1 MIFEYCFFC
10 LCNLNL
16 SFKKSFFH
24 RIHFRVVV
32 VEVEE
37 VAIVVVVVVIMML
50 EALIRI
56 ISSQQ

>member
-37 VAIVVVVVVIMML
+37 VAIVVVVVVIMM
-50 EALIRI
+50 
-56 ISSQQ
+56 